1 MKKVLI
7 LGDSISMGYR
17 EYVKEALQNRAE
29 VVYSEGDGCFSKW
42 TLWLVNNWIRVNGA
56 PDIVHWNNG
65 IWDMM
70 VEPPLQGSF
79 SSVEEYLH
87 NLSRIIQ
94 VLRTSGV
101 TDIIFATTTYPH
113 PEKEGLDAETVTKYN
128 AFARILMEQEGILV
142 NDLGALV
149 RENIPEYVCEDYLH
163 LTEKG
168 YRACAAKV
176 IRAIEAYL

>member
-17 EYVKEALQNRAE
+17 EHVREALQGRAE
-29 VVYSEGDGCFSKW
+29 VVYSEGNGCFSKW

-70 VEPPLQGSF
+70 DEPPLQGNF
-79 SSVEEYLH
+79 SSPEEYLH

-94 VLRTSGV
+94 VLRTAGV
-101 TDIIFATTTYPH
+101 RHIIFATTTYPH
-113 PEKEGLDAETVTKYN
+113 PKKEGLDAGTVTRYN
-128 AFARILMEQEGILV
+128 AFARTLMEQEGIAV
-142 NDLGALV
+142 NDLGALI
-149 RENIPEYVCEDYLH
+149 RENIAGYVCGDYLH
-163 LTEKG
+163 LTHEG
-168 YRACAAKV
+168 YLACAAKV
-176 IRAIEAYL
+176 TEAIEAYL